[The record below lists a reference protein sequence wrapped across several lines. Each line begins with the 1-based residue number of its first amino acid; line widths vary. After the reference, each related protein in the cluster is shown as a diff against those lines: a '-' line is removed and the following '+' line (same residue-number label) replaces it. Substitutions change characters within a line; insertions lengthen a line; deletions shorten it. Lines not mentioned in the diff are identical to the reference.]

1 MTAEMAIMWADKEES
16 DTPERAEAEAALSDI
31 LHTLGAPAIGGTV
44 RERLIQRLFLLQ
56 GISNRRGYDLGWSHC
71 EGSIRE

>member
-1 MTAEMAIMWADKEES
+1 MTAEMAIMWADQEDA

-31 LHTLGAPAIGGTV
+31 LHTLGVQAGGTA

-56 GISNRRGYDLGWSHC
+56 GVSNRRGYDLGWRHC
-71 EGSIRE
+71 ENSIRD

>member
-1 MTAEMAIMWADKEES
+1 MTAEMAIMWADQEES

-31 LHTLGAPAIGGTV
+31 LRVLGVQAGGTV

-56 GISNRRGYDLGWSHC
+56 GVSNRRGYDLGWKHC
-71 EGSIRE
+71 ENSIRE